1 MLQLRADD
9 LAWQDLDG
17 EIVALEPNAS
27 LYLTTNA
34 AGTLLWPLLARGT
47 TRDELMQTLV
57 AAYGLPAP
65 DAERDVDAFVADLRE
80 RELLQR

>member
-1 MLQLRADD
+1 MLQLRAEEF
-9 LAWQDLDG
+9 AWQDLDG

-34 AGTLLWPLLARGT
+34 AGALLWPLLARGT
-47 TRDELMQTLV
+47 SRGELVEALV
-57 AAYGLPAP
+57 AAYGLAAA
-65 DAERDVDAFVADLRE
+65 DAEQDVDAFVADLRE

>member
-1 MLQLRADD
+1 MLRLRADD

-17 EIVALEPNAS
+17 EIVALEPKAS

-47 TRDELMQTLV
+47 TRGELVETLL